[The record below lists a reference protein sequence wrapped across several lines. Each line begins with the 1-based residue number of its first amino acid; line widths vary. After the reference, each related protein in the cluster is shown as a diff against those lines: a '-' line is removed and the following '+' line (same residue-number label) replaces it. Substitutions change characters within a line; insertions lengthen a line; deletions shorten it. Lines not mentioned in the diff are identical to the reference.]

1 MFVCLTEVSQEV
13 RYRVRWKGSLFTSLI
28 HRERHFIHFIGKME
42 DKSYSHGQA
51 LREKIF
57 TPGPTQ
63 KGRKSSREQVPD
75 KIFLS
80 FYLEEIRK
88 VLTKEHLKSS
98 TLNSTQLSSGFIWM
112 RDLLKAS
119 GISV

>member
-1 MFVCLTEVSQEV
+1 MMFVCLTEVSQEV
-13 RYRVRWKGSLFTSLI
+13 RYRVRWKGSQFTSLI
-28 HRERHFIHFIGKME
+28 HVERHLIHFIGKME

-88 VLTKEHLKSS
+88 EHTNFYTVVFRLYMDRG
-98 TLNSTQLSSGFIWM
+98 TC
-112 RDLLKAS
+112 
-119 GISV
+119 

>member
-1 MFVCLTEVSQEV
+1 MLVCLTEVSQEV
-13 RYRVRWKGSLFTSLI
+13 RYRVRWKGSQFTSLI
-28 HRERHFIHFIGKME
+28 HVERHLIHFIGKME

-80 FYLEEIRK
+80 FYLEKIRK
-88 VLTKEHLKSS
+88 VLIKEHLKSS
-98 TLNSTQLSSGFIWM
+98 TLISTQFSSDFYG
-112 RDLLKAS
+112 
-119 GISV
+119 